1 MNLTPKQTKLHDTI
15 LKEHSDE
22 IYVQGSVQ
30 SGKTYVIA
38 FSLIEYTRKVFEYD
52 PNTKYNGAIVGWDLD
67 TLKGNIVDVIQN
79 FMNEEFNYTKGTD
92 YELKFGG
99 NDKYFEFL
107 NMRYYF
113 FGFNTKLSF
122 NKILGKPLLFVWI
135 DESARIY
142 SNSRITK
149 FIR

>member
-1 MNLTPKQTKLHDTI
+1 MKLTPKQTRL
-15 LKEHSDE
+15 LKKIIEPNSNE

-38 FSLIEYTRKVFEYD
+38 LAVIEYTKKVYEYD
-52 PNTKYNGAIVGWDLD
+52 STQKYNGAIVGWDLD
-67 TLKGNIVDVIQN
+67 TLKGNIVEVIQN
-79 FMNEEFNYTKGTD
+79 FMNELGYRKGID

-113 FGFNTKLSF
+113 FGFNSYFLTF
-122 NKILGKPLLFVWI
+122 N
-135 DESARIY
+135 
-142 SNSRITK
+142 
-149 FIR
+149 